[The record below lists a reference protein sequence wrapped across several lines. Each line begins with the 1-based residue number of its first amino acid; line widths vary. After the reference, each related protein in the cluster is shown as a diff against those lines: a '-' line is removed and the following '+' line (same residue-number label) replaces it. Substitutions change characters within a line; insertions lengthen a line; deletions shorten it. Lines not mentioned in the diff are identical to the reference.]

1 MVPIGYTAEVDAHAG
16 TRTLQTRSLDTSGAH
31 VRRGSAPGAEPDAL
45 PDLLLIERSRGG
57 DARAIEALI
66 RRYGQRL
73 FRVARSVLP
82 DEERAEAAVLEA
94 YLAAFADLN
103 RYEPT
108 GKFAAWLTRLT
119 FNQAQVLRAGAAR
132 PRAPRL
138 CRRPRRRPGHPCGAL
153 AQPAGAAA
161 DELPQRRELEQAIG
175 RLPEVFRTVFVLR
188 VIEGISGIETAA
200 SLMVHET
207 TVRTRL
213 YRALRRL
220 GPDTVGR
227 VRADARVAAADA
239 RAHRADRER
248 RADRTPHG
256 SMLTISASAP

>member
-1 MVPIGYTAEVDAHAG
+1 MLEPVAEP
-16 TRTLQTRSLDTSGAH
+16 RSPDPSGAH
-31 VRRGSAPGAEPDAL
+31 VRRGSAPEAEPDAL

-57 DARAIEALI
+57 DACAIEALT
-66 RRYGQRL
+66 RRYGRRL
-73 FRVARSVLP
+73 FRVARSVLG

-103 RYEPT
+103 RYNPT

-119 FNQAQVLRAGAAR
+119 FNQARTLRAATRPAAYAAAL
-132 PRAPRL
+132 PRAAD
-138 CRRPRRRPGHPCGAL
+138 GAR
-153 AQPAGAAA
+153 AQPAGALTQPALAAA

-200 SLMVHET
+200 SLTLHET

-227 VRADARVAAADA
+227 VRATPGLLQLTPERSERIVRGVLGAR
-239 RAHRADRER
+239 
-248 RADRTPHG
+248 PHG
-256 SMLTISASAP
+256 SMLTISASTP